1 MRPHRFALLLPLVLA
16 VCGPARAETVRVTVL
31 HTTDL
36 HGALTAWDYLADRPA
51 ARGLAKIATMV
62 QGVRAEGHPVLLLD
76 DGDAIQGGP
85 LVAIYAEDPGD
96 RPEPMTAA
104 MTRMGYDA
112 MAVGNHEFS
121 GGPAALARA
130 RAGAGFPWL
139 AANVVR
145 AGDGSPAFGTSLVK
159 NLDGVK
165 VGVVGVTTPAVPAL
179 EDSAN
184 WAGLRF
190 EPPVEAARREAE
202 RLRTVERCDVVVLLA
217 HTGLEKDPVSGAE
230 RRGDTPDENWGWRL
244 ASGVPGADVVILGH
258 THQVVPAATVGGTL
272 VTQAGRWGEALG
284 RVDLELTRAGAGAP
298 WAVSSRRAR
307 VLAVADSIPAD
318 SALVAFARR
327 YHDATNAALDEPL
340 GSAARE
346 VSSPHGRFGDG
357 PAWEL
362 IQRAQLAA
370 TGADVSL
377 AALPDPAAR
386 ILPGL
391 VTLRDAMRLYPYDNA
406 LGVVE
411 LTGGELKETLEQS
424 ARFLAAY
431 TFEAGRPLA
440 EPGMPAYNF
449 DAAEGVSYEVDLTRA
464 AGERI
469 VNLMWKGRP
478 LALDQKLAVA
488 VNSYRMNGGGGFE
501 AVRRAPRLQPAT
513 RAVRRVLADHLR
525 RAGALDGSCDR
536 NWGLIPDYAAAPERP
551 LIDLAVRQGVAPKGE
566 VLHLFPDEP
575 ARRGDL
581 AYWLARA
588 FGWREKRLSGAFAD
602 APDSL
607 EPWLD
612 GLLRR
617 RVLGSE
623 ASNDLIRPFTVAS
636 LANALDWCVAAAR
649 ASDYALETA
658 PDEAAFRRSLLTG
671 TSLRPHAPARGGAA
685 FPDTLTRAQVLGLV
699 VNARFPTLRVLETT
713 DFHGAILPNARER
726 RSNRPIGG
734 SAVLAAHVARLRAEN
749 PEGTLLVDGGD
760 CWQGTMISNIQF
772 GRPVVEQMNAMGYV
786 AQAIGNHDF
795 DWTVDT
801 LRARIREMRFAA
813 LGANLVER
821 KTDRMPRWAR
831 ADTVVARRGVRV
843 GVLGLCYRETPT
855 VTLPANVAA
864 LRFADDSATAA
875 RAVPRLRR
883 QGRAQVVVEVG
894 HIPAESDSLRRAVGG
909 DLPRLAR
916 GVKGVDAWF
925 GGHSHNQ
932 VLDEIGGAPVVIA
945 GALGQVVG
953 VCDLVVDPVRA
964 RVVEHD
970 AWLVTTYGDEIAPD
984 SAMAGRV
991 ARWNAAVAP
1000 LAATPVGRN
1009 ARPLTRNRGGES
1021 TLGDLVTDAMRAA
1034 VHADVALQ
1042 NSGGLR
1048 ADLPAGPVT
1057 RGAVYEVM
1065 PFDNTI
1071 VTMKLTGAEL
1081 RRSFEEGLRFGRV
1094 TQQSG
1099 LRFSYDTGRPELQ
1112 RLVQITRA
1120 DGAPLEDAKLYV
1132 VAVNNFMAGGGD
1144 NYDTLARGR
1153 DRVETALTVRDALER
1168 FIAAKSAGGAALD
1181 LSPDGRIQR
1190 VGAGGRE
1197 N

>member
-1 MRPHRFALLLPLVLA
+1 MRLSRFALLLPLVLVA
-16 VCGPARAETVRVTVL
+16 YGPARAETVRVTVL

-36 HGALTAWDYLADRPA
+36 HGALTAWDYLADRPSP
-51 ARGLAKIATMV
+51 RGLAKIATMV

-85 LVAIYAEDPGD
+85 LVTIYGKDPGD

-121 GGPAALARA
+121 DGPVALARA

-159 NLDGVK
+159 SLDGVK
-165 VGVVGVTTPAVPAL
+165 VGVVGVTTPAVPTL

-190 EPPVEAARREAE
+190 EPPVEAARREVE
-202 RLRTVERCDVVVLLA
+202 RLRGGERCDVVVLLA
-217 HTGLEKDPVSGAE
+217 HTGLEKDPVSGTE
-230 RRGDTPDENWGWRL
+230 RRGDTPGENWGWRL
-244 ASGVPGADVVILGH
+244 ASEVPGVDVVILGH

-272 VTQAGRWGEALG
+272 VTQAGKWGEALG
-284 RVDLELTRAGAGAP
+284 RVDLDLTRAGAGAP
-298 WAVSSRRAR
+298 WTVSSRRAQ
-307 VLAVADSIPAD
+307 VLAVSDSTAAD
-318 SALVAFARR
+318 SALAAFAKP
-327 YHDATNAALDEPL
+327 YHDATNTALDEPL

-346 VSSPHGRFGDG
+346 ISSPRGRDDDG
-357 PAWEL
+357 PMWEL
-362 IQRAQLAA
+362 IQRVQLDA

-377 AALPDPAAR
+377 AALFDPAAR
-386 ILPGL
+386 IAPGI
-391 VTLRDAMRLYPYDNA
+391 VTLRDAMRLYPYDNT

-424 ARFLAAY
+424 ARALAAY

-440 EPGMPAYNF
+440 EPGMPGYNF
-449 DAAEGVSYEVDLTRA
+449 DAAEGVSYEVDLTRP
-464 AGERI
+464 AGDRI
-469 VNLMWKGRP
+469 VNLMWKGLP
-478 LALDQKLAVA
+478 LALDQELAVA

-501 AVRRAPRLQPAT
+501 AVRRAPRLQPA
-513 RAVRRVLADHLR
+513 VREVRQLVADYIR
-525 RAGALDGSCDR
+525 RAGALDGSFER
-536 NWGLIPDYAAAPERP
+536 NWSLIPDYVAAPERP
-551 LIDLAVRQGVAPKGE
+551 LIDLAVRQGVAPKAE
-566 VLHLFPDEP
+566 VLRLFPDEP

-588 FGWREKRLSGAFAD
+588 FGWREKRRSGAFAD

-649 ASDYALETA
+649 RSDYALETA

-671 TSLRPHAPARGGAA
+671 TSVRVHPPARGGAV
-685 FPDTLTRAQVLGLV
+685 FPDTLSRAQVLGLV

-713 DFHGAILPNARER
+713 DFHGAILPGAKER
-726 RSNRPIGG
+726 RTNRPIGG
-734 SAVLAAHVARLRAEN
+734 SAVLAAHVARLKAEN

-760 CWQGTMISNIQF
+760 CWQGTMISNLQF
-772 GRPVVEQMNAMGYV
+772 GRPVVEQMNAMGYT

-801 LRARIREMRFAA
+801 LQARIREMRFAA
-813 LGANLVER
+813 LGANLIER

-855 VTLPANVAA
+855 VTLPANVAH

-875 RAVPRLRR
+875 RHVPRLRK
-883 QGRAQVVVEVG
+883 QGRAQVVVGVG

-916 GVKGVDAWF
+916 GVRGVDAWF

-932 VLDEIGGAPVVIA
+932 VLDQIGGAPVMIA
-945 GALGQVVG
+945 GALGQVVA
-953 VCDLVVDPVRA
+953 VCDLVVDPVRS
-964 RVVEHD
+964 RVVEHR
-970 AWLVTTYGDEIAPD
+970 ARLVTTYGDEIAPD
-984 SAMAGRV
+984 SAMAERV
-991 ARWNAAVAP
+991 GRWNAAVAP

-1009 ARPLTRNRGGES
+1009 ARLLTRNRGGES
-1021 TLGDLVTDAMRAA
+1021 TLGDLVTDAIREA

-1048 ADLPAGPVT
+1048 ADLAAGAVT
-1057 RGAVYEVM
+1057 KGAVYEVM

-1071 VTMKLTGAEL
+1071 VTVRLTGAEL
-1081 RRSFEEGLRFGRV
+1081 KRVIEEGLRFGRV

-1099 LRFSYDTGRPELQ
+1099 LRFSFDPGRPEMQ
-1112 RLVQITRA
+1112 RLVSVVLA
-1120 DGAPLEDAKLYV
+1120 DGAPLDDARLYV
-1132 VAVNNFMAGGGD
+1132 VAANNFMAGGGD
-1144 NYDTLARGR
+1144 SYDTLAKGR
-1153 DRVETALTVRDALER
+1153 DRVETGLTVREALER
-1168 FIAAKSAGGAALD
+1168 FIAAKSAAGGALEVSA
-1181 LSPDGRIQR
+1181 DGRIQR
-1190 VGAGGRE
+1190 VGAGGARD
-1197 N
+1197 